1 MRFAQTLL
9 PASALLLL
17 AACRPLQVAWSPRGP
32 LLLEVQVANLPPDFR
47 AELEGSLREA
57 FEPGAAPAGA
67 ADGAP
72 ANRLIVR
79 VTELQ
84 PDPRSSF
91 WKNWGL
97 SAAGG
102 TLQGG
107 TTGTAL
113 GAALGLA
120 FGVIA
125 GPFVYAQ
132 HAAVEH
138 RVGYRP
144 FVVQGHVDAGV
155 VLNPGD
161 APPRVL
167 NLITLD
173 IRDHLPALRA
183 EEAQDPARIRQVTAQ
198 ALAKAIR
205 EALRQRG
212 VI

>member
-32 LLLEVQVANLPPDFR
+32 LLLEVQVANLPAEFR

-57 FEPGAAPAGA
+57 FEPGAAA
-67 ADGAP
+67 AGAP

-79 VTELQ
+79 VTELR
-84 PDPRSSF
+84 PDPRSTF

-125 GPFVYAQ
+125 GPIVYAQ
-132 HAAVEH
+132 HAAVEQ

-144 FVVQGHVDAGV
+144 FVVHGIVDAGV

-167 NLITLD
+167 NLIALD
-173 IRDHLPALRA
+173 IRGHLPALGA
-183 EEAQDPARIRQVTAQ
+183 EEAQDPARIRQATAQ

>member
-1 MRFAQTLL
+1 MRAAQTLV
-9 PASALLLL
+9 PAAMLLL

-32 LLLEVQVANLPPDFR
+32 LLLEVQVADLAPDFR
-47 AELEGSLREA
+47 AELERCLKEA
-57 FEPGAAPAGA
+57 FEPGGAEAA
-67 ADGAP
+67 GAP
-72 ANRLIVR
+72 ANRLLVR

-120 FGVIA
+120 FGVVA
-125 GPFVYAQ
+125 GPIVYAQ
-132 HAAVEH
+132 HAAVEQ

-173 IRDHLPALRA
+173 IRDHLPALSA
-183 EEAQDPARIRQVTAQ
+183 EEAKDPVRIRQATAQ

-212 VI
+212 VA